1 VTGTQPDSNLR
12 LSVPD
17 VEHLQAA
24 PAGSGIS
31 RSTAQTLVRPLT
43 GDDAPAFLA
52 LAEKSSQF
60 HQKWIKLPTDR
71 DAFERYLS
79 KFDDKNAFCFVV
91 CDADIIVGSV
101 SLTGIEREPYQRGRL
116 GYGVF
121 EQYARMGYMS
131 FGLERVI
138 RLAFDNFKLHRLE
151 ADIQPEND
159 PSKRLIKKMGFTREG
174 ISRKFICINGE
185 WIDHERW
192 ALTLDEWR
200 KPLP

>member
-1 VTGTQPDSNLR
+1 MTQPDRNLR
-12 LSVPD
+12 PSVPD
-17 VEHLQAA
+17 VEDLGAA

-43 GDDAPAFLA
+43 GNDAPTFLA
-52 LAEKSSQF
+52 LAEESFRF
-60 HQKWIKLPTDR
+60 HQKWIKLPTDP

-79 KFDDKNAFCFVV
+79 KFDDENAFCFVV
-91 CDADIIVGSV
+91 CDEDTIVGSV
-101 SLTGIEREPYQRGRL
+101 SLTGIEREPYYRGRL

-121 EQYARMGYMS
+121 ERYAKMGYMS

-138 RLAFDNFKLHRLE
+138 RLAFENFKLHRLE

-159 PSKRLIKKMGFTREG
+159 PSKRLIKKMGFTCEG
-174 ISRKFICINGE
+174 ISHKFICINGE

-200 KPLP
+200 KL